1 MSASEIL
8 TGFLPHFFYSQ
19 FFITPPSPTH
29 DCSGQTI
36 IVTGSNTGLGKEAV
50 RHFVRLN
57 AEKVIIACRTTAKGE
72 AAKQD
77 IEASTGR
84 KGVVDVWP
92 LDLTDYES
100 VKAFAQRAKGL
111 VRLDVALL
119 NAGISK
125 FGDSFPI
132 FMGGRRFFPSDLAG
146 SGRVLAY
153 DLFMADTPDFT
164 TVAGNESTITVNVVS
179 TFLLAL
185 LLLPKLQE
193 SGNRF
198 NTIPTLTVV
207 SSEMHFVTSFPERTS
222 PTIFKTLNEP
232 EEARMP
238 ERYALSK
245 LLEVLA
251 CREIARNHPVDQLKV
266 TLNFVNPGWCIS
278 ELVRYSVASF
288 GSVAKTVLNLVM
300 RVMCRTTEV
309 GSRTLVHAG
318 LSGPET
324 HGKYMSNCRV
334 EECAPLV
341 QGKEGPEI
349 QRRVWQELSEKL
361 NEIEPGVT
369 KVLDS

>member
-119 NAGISK
+119 NAGIN
-125 FGDSFPI
+125 
-132 FMGGRRFFPSDLAG
+132 
-146 SGRVLAY
+146 
-153 DLFMADTPDFT
+153 TPDFT

-193 SGNRF
+193 SGNRV

-266 TLNFVNPGWCIS
+266 TLNFVRQPWM
-278 ELVRYSVASF
+278 VHQ
-288 GSVAKTVLNLVM
+288 
-300 RVMCRTTEV
+300 RV
-309 GSRTLVHAG
+309 
-318 LSGPET
+318 GP
-324 HGKYMSNCRV
+324 
-334 EECAPLV
+334 L
-341 QGKEGPEI
+341 
-349 QRRVWQELSEKL
+349 
-361 NEIEPGVT
+361 
-369 KVLDS
+369 

>member
-1 MSASEIL
+1 MSTSDIL

-19 FFITPPSPTH
+19 FFITPTYPAQ
-29 DCSGQTI
+29 DCSGRTI

-57 AEKVIIACRTTAKGE
+57 AGKVIIACRSTAKGE

-77 IEASTGR
+77 VETSTGR

-100 VKAFAQRAKGL
+100 VKAFAQRAKSL
-111 VRLDVALL
+111 SRLDVALL
-119 NAGISK
+119 NAGIIWLIM
-125 FGDSFPI
+125 DI
-132 FMGGRRFFPSDLAG
+132 
-146 SGRVLAY
+146 
-153 DLFMADTPDFT
+153 MADTPEFT

-198 NTIPTLTVV
+198 NTIPTLTIV
-207 SSEMHFVTSFPERTS
+207 SSEMHFVTSFPERNS

-232 EEARMP
+232 EEARMA

-251 CREIARNHPVDQLKV
+251 CREIACNHSVDQLKV

-288 GSVAKTVLNLVM
+288 GSIAKTVLNLVM

-324 HGKYMSNCRV
+324 HGKYMSNCRI

>member
-1 MSASEIL
+1 MSTSDIL

-19 FFITPPSPTH
+19 FFITPTYPTQ

-57 AEKVIIACRTTAKGE
+57 AEKVIIACRSTAKGE

-77 IEASTGR
+77 VEA
-84 KGVVDVWP
+84 
-92 LDLTDYES
+92 
-100 VKAFAQRAKGL
+100 
-111 VRLDVALL
+111 
-119 NAGISK
+119 N
-125 FGDSFPI
+125 
-132 FMGGRRFFPSDLAG
+132 
-146 SGRVLAY
+146 
-153 DLFMADTPDFT
+153 TPEFT
-164 TVAGNESTITVNVVS
+164 TVAGSESTITVNVVS

-207 SSEMHFVTSFPERTS
+207 SSEMHFVTSFPERNS

-232 EEARMP
+232 EEARMA

-251 CREIARNHPVDQLKV
+251 CREIARNHSVDQLKV

-288 GSVAKTVLNLVM
+288 GSIAKTVLNLVM

-324 HGKYMSNCRV
+324 HGK
-334 EECAPLV
+334 
-341 QGKEGPEI
+341 EGSEI

-369 KVLDS
+369 KVLES

>member
-1 MSASEIL
+1 MSTSDIL

-19 FFITPPSPTH
+19 FFITPTYPTQ
-29 DCSGQTI
+29 DCSGRTI

-57 AEKVIIACRTTAKGE
+57 AEKVIIACRSTAKGE

-77 IEASTGR
+77 VEASTGR

-111 VRLDVALL
+111 ARVDVALL
-119 NAGISK
+119 NAGIN
-125 FGDSFPI
+125 
-132 FMGGRRFFPSDLAG
+132 
-146 SGRVLAY
+146 
-153 DLFMADTPDFT
+153 TPEFA

-185 LLLPKLQE
+185 LLLAKLQE

-207 SSEMHFVTSFPERTS
+207 SSEMHFVTSFPERNS

-232 EEARMP
+232 DEARMA

-251 CREIARNHPVDQLKV
+251 CREIARNHSVDQLKV

-288 GSVAKTVLNLVM
+288 GSIAKTVLNLVM

-309 GSRTLVHAG
+309 GSR
-318 LSGPET
+318 
-324 HGKYMSNCRV
+324 
-334 EECAPLV
+334 
-341 QGKEGPEI
+341 
-349 QRRVWQELSEKL
+349 
-361 NEIEPGVT
+361 
-369 KVLDS
+369 

>member
-1 MSASEIL
+1 MSTSDIL

-19 FFITPPSPTH
+19 FFITPTYPTQ
-29 DCSGQTI
+29 DCSGRTI

-57 AEKVIIACRTTAKGE
+57 AEKVIIACRSTAKGE

-77 IEASTGR
+77 VEASTGR
-84 KGVVDVWP
+84 KGVVDFWP

-111 VRLDVALL
+111 ARVDVALL
-119 NAGISK
+119 NAGIIWLTC
-125 FGDSFPI
+125 G
-132 FMGGRRFFPSDLAG
+132 
-146 SGRVLAY
+146 
-153 DLFMADTPDFT
+153 FMADTPEFA

-185 LLLPKLQE
+185 LLLAKLQE

-207 SSEMHFVTSFPERTS
+207 SSEMHFVTSFPERNS

-232 EEARMP
+232 DEARMA

-251 CREIARNHPVDQLKV
+251 CREIARNHSVDQLKV

-288 GSVAKTVLNLVM
+288 GSIAKTVLNLVM

-324 HGKYMSNCRV
+324 HGKYMSNCRI

-349 QRRVWQELSEKL
+349 QRRVWQELAEKL

-369 KVLDS
+369 KVLES

>member
-1 MSASEIL
+1 MSTSDIL

-19 FFITPPSPTH
+19 FFITPTYPTQ
-29 DCSGQTI
+29 DCSGRTI

-57 AEKVIIACRTTAKGE
+57 AEKVIIACRSTAKGE

-77 IEASTGR
+77 VEASTGR

-111 VRLDVALL
+111 ARLDVALL
-119 NAGISK
+119 NAGIIWLM
-125 FGDSFPI
+125 DI
-132 FMGGRRFFPSDLAG
+132 I
-146 SGRVLAY
+146 
-153 DLFMADTPDFT
+153 ADTPEFT

-207 SSEMHFVTSFPERTS
+207 SSEMHFVTSFPERNS

-232 EEARMP
+232 EEARMA

-251 CREIARNHPVDQLKV
+251 CREIARNHSVDQVKV

-288 GSVAKTVLNLVM
+288 GSIAKTVLNLVM

-318 LSGPET
+318 LSGLET
-324 HGKYMSNCRV
+324 HGKYMSNCRI

>member
-1 MSASEIL
+1 MSASDIL
-8 TGFLPHFFYSQ
+8 TGFLPHFLYSQ
-19 FFITPPSPTH
+19 FFITPPFPTN

-36 IVTGSNTGLGKEAV
+36 LVTGSNTGLGKEAV

-57 AEKVIIACRTTAKGE
+57 AEKVIIACRSSAKGE

-111 VRLDVALL
+111 ARLDVALL
-119 NAGISK
+119 NAGIN
-125 FGDSFPI
+125 
-132 FMGGRRFFPSDLAG
+132 
-146 SGRVLAY
+146 
-153 DLFMADTPDFT
+153 TPEFT

-193 SGNRF
+193 TGNRF

-232 EEARMP
+232 EEARMA

-309 GSRTLVHAG
+309 GSRTLVHAA

>member
-1 MSASEIL
+1 MSTSDIL

-19 FFITPPSPTH
+19 FFITPTYPTQ

-57 AEKVIIACRTTAKGE
+57 AEKVIIACRSTAKGE

-77 IEASTGR
+77 VEASTRR

-111 VRLDVALL
+111 ARVDVALL
-119 NAGISK
+119 
-125 FGDSFPI
+125 
-132 FMGGRRFFPSDLAG
+132 
-146 SGRVLAY
+146 AY
-153 DLFMADTPDFT
+153 AFITDTPEFT
-164 TVAGNESTITVNVVS
+164 TVAGSESTITVNVVS

-207 SSEMHFVTSFPERTS
+207 SSEMHFVTSFPERNS

-232 EEARMP
+232 EEARMA

-251 CREIARNHPVDQLKV
+251 CREIARNHSVDQLKV

-288 GSVAKTVLNLVM
+288 GSIAKTVLNLVM

-324 HGKYMSNCRV
+324 HGKYMSNCRI

-341 QGKEGPEI
+341 QGKEGSEI

-369 KVLDS
+369 KVLES